1 MKIEISKSIRR
12 NFKIV
17 QITELVGNIGLLL
30 ESPAGWQTPSVMD
43 DLPEVRALQIGDVI
57 TFERR
62 FDFRN
67 DKLISTTKQKQ
78 TELLWN
84 N

>member
-1 MKIEISKSIRR
+1 MKMDLIKR

-17 QITELVGNIGLLL
+17 QIAELDSHAGNIGLIL
-30 ESPAGWQTPSVMD
+30 ESPAGQQTPSVMSD
-43 DLPEVRALQIGDVI
+43 SPEVRALQIGDVI

>member
-1 MKIEISKSIRR
+1 MNTAIKR

-17 QITELVGNIGLLL
+17 QIGELESHAGNIGLIL
-30 ESPAGWQTPSVMD
+30 ESPAGRQTPSVMSD
-43 DLPEVRALQIGDVI
+43 SPEVRSLQVGDFI

-62 FDFRN
+62 FDIRN
-67 DKLISTTKQKQ
+67 DKLISTTKQYQ
-78 TELLWN
+78 QELLWN